1 MGSNLAHD
9 LAGMKDLS
17 LDRSLAIQLR
27 SNHYPPVPLSMI
39 EPCKEAI
46 LAGREEDFDRL
57 IDLPEGISWRG
68 NTAAPARAI
77 IEGHHL
83 EAWLYTDPEE
93 EEEA

>member
-46 LAGREEDFDRL
+46 LAGRGEDFDRL

-77 IEGHHL
+77 IEAHHL

-93 EEEA
+93 EEQA

>member
-17 LDRSLAIQLR
+17 LDRSLAIQLT
-27 SNHYPPVPLSMI
+27 SNHYPPVPLTMI

>member
-17 LDRSLAIQLR
+17 LDRSLAIQLT
-27 SNHYPPVPLSMI
+27 SNHYPPVPLTMI
-39 EPCKEAI
+39 DPCKEAI

-93 EEEA
+93 EEI

>member
-93 EEEA
+93 EEEE